1 MAKFYYELRK
11 NNNSSSKSAG
21 RYFAYAK
28 TLETMDNRKM
38 ANHIAEHGSVYT
50 PDVIYGVL
58 EKYRNCVVEMLLQ
71 SRRVKINGLG
81 TFFATLTNAGNGAD
95 TPKKF
100 SPVKN
105 IKALHIRF
113 LPEQEHEISLAS
125 TEFIKKAE
133 FVNIADLARPE
144 DEEQP

>member
-21 RYFAYAK
+21 LYFAYAK

-81 TFFATLTNAGNGAD
+81 TFFATLTNAGGAESA
-95 TPKKF
+95 KKF

-105 IKALHIRF
+105 IKGLHIRF

-125 TEFIKKAE
+125 TEFIKKA
-133 FVNIADLARPE
+133 FVNIADLARPD

>member
-21 RYFAYAK
+21 LYFAYAK

-81 TFFATLTNAGNGAD
+81 TFSTL
-95 TPKKF
+95 
-100 SPVKN
+100 
-105 IKALHIRF
+105 IR
-113 LPEQEHEISLAS
+113 
-125 TEFIKKAE
+125 
-133 FVNIADLARPE
+133 RR
-144 DEEQP
+144 